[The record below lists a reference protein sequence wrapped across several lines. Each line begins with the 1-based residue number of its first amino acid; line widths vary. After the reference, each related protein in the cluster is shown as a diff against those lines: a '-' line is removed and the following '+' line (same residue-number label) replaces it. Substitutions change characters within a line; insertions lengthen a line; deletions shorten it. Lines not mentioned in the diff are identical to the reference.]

1 MATSMNSSESESD
14 EEVDIPVDLHQ
25 TDEYKELLML
35 KEIRRHKLE
44 QTHES
49 YKASITK
56 CPTG

>member
-1 MATSMNSSESESD
+1 MNSSESESD